1 MDNFHLM
8 AKPTGPACNLNC
20 TYCFYLEKK
29 KYYDHGNTF
38 MSDRVLKTYIK
49 KYIRSQKGQSVE
61 FTWQGGEP
69 TLLGLDF
76 FRKVVN
82 YQKQF
87 KQNKEITNSLQTNG
101 TLLNDAWCRFLKK
114 YNFLVGISLDG
125 PDEIHN
131 SHRKFNNGSST
142 CKHVEKAIKLLQKYD
157 VDFNVLT
164 TVNDINVKESQNLY
178 DYYKRMGI
186 QYIQFIPIVERSS
199 EEPEKVT
206 NLNLSSP
213 EGLNKEKHVTPWSVD
228 PELYGDFLIE
238 LFDRWVRNDIGKIF
252 FMNFEWA
259 LSAVIHGVSGNCHF
273 AEKCGS
279 AGVVEHNGDVYSCD
293 HYVYPSYKIGN
304 ILQDDLSLIFNSN
317 KQEIFGNEKQK
328 GLSEE
333 CINCQV
339 LHLCYGGCPKH
350 RFVEGQNYLCS
361 AYKRFFTH
369 IKPYAEA
376 ARDLIKQGKPLTDLV
391 MIRII
396 DK

>member
-1 MDNFHLM
+1 MDTFHLM
-8 AKPTGPACNLNC
+8 AKPAGPACNLNC

-29 KYYDHGNTF
+29 KYYNQGKTS

-49 KYIRSQKGQSVE
+49 KYIQSQKRQSVV

-76 FRKVVN
+76 FRKVVK

-87 KQNKEITNSLQTNG
+87 KQNKIISNSLQTNG
-101 TLLNDAWCRFLKK
+101 TLINDTWCRFLKK
-114 YNFLVGISLDG
+114 NKFLVGISLDG
-125 PDEIHN
+125 PEEIHN
-131 SHRKFNNGSST
+131 IHRKYSSGSST
-142 CKHVEKAIKLLQKYD
+142 CSHVEKAIKLLQKYD

-164 TVNDINVKESQNLY
+164 TVNDINVKESQKLY

-186 QYIQFIPIVERSS
+186 KYIQFIPIVERSS
-199 EEPEKVT
+199 EEPDNVT

-213 EGLNKEKHVTPWSVD
+213 EDLNSENQVTPWSVD
-228 PELYGDFLIE
+228 PERYGNFLVEI
-238 LFDRWVRNDIGKIF
+238 FDRWVRNDIGKTF
-252 FMNFEWA
+252 YMNFEWA
-259 LSAVIHGVSGNCHF
+259 LSAVIHGVSGSCHF
-273 AEKCGS
+273 AKKCGS
-279 AGVVEHNGDVYSCD
+279 AGIVEHNGDVYSCD
-293 HYVYPSYKIGN
+293 HYVYPSNKIGN

-376 ARDLIKQGKPLTDLV
+376 ARDLIKQGKPLTDLM